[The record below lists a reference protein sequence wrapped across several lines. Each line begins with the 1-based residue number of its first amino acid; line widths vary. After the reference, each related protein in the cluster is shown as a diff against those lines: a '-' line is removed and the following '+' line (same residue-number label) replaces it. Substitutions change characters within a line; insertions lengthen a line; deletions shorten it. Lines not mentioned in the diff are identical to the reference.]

1 MARIGLAAVSAVVL
15 AAGCGDGGGFG
26 GGVGGGGGGGGKEA
40 WISQCA
46 RGGDDWKTCTCV
58 ADELERNLD
67 PLAFREMTLSA
78 QGKTEQ
84 ARKVRDRMPA
94 DRQAAAFPVALKAAG
109 KCVAAALH

>member
-15 AAGCGDGGGFG
+15 ATGCGDGGGVG
-26 GGVGGGGGGGGKEA
+26 GGFGGGGGGGGKEA

-84 ARKVRDRMPA
+84 ARKVRDRMPV
-94 DRQAAAFPVALKAAG
+94 DRQVAAFPAALKAAG